1 MTIPPI
7 ESWRLTN
14 WQNKHKNVELFRR
27 VREDLTDDDI
37 AELFMALEI
46 ILENGTFK
54 TDDFG
59 WVSTA
64 KLKLEKIRNGKLIK
78 DFS

>member
-1 MTIPPI
+1 
-7 ESWRLTN
+7 
-14 WQNKHKNVELFRR
+14 
-27 VREDLTDDDI
+27 
-37 AELFMALEI
+37 MALEI

-54 TDDFG
+54 TEDFG

>member
-14 WQNKHKNVELFRR
+14 WQNKHENVELLRS

>member
-14 WQNKHKNVELFRR
+14 WQNKHENVELFRR

-54 TDDFG
+54 TDDFD

>member
-14 WQNKHKNVELFRR
+14 WQNKHENVELFRR

-54 TDDFG
+54 TEDLHRHRRSSARRA
-59 WVSTA
+59 STTSNFCV
-64 KLKLEKIRNGKLIK
+64 IR
-78 DFS
+78 S